1 MSGWSF
7 RARDA
12 GPLAPIGLGWGGP
25 IEGDDVARLGDLR
38 PAHLRVVLDRTHPDW
53 TTELARA
60 GRDASA
66 IGTGL
71 QLELVAFADAAA
83 RDELADALQ
92 GIAVPIVG
100 ALVFGTTD
108 DAGLV
113 TTGGSEVRELRD
125 RLRQVMPDLVVGG
138 GSRVG
143 YAELATADLPIGDL
157 ERVAFAVT
165 PQMHATDPA
174 TIIENLS
181 TLPVLM
187 RSAAALSDRPIDVLG
202 TSGHASTGTRRHPA
216 DVSPPTRIDD
226 RLAGDLGQVWLIGTL
241 AGVLPAT
248 PARVTVLEATGPAG
262 VLLTDDGRDGSSGLG
277 RHPRRGPV
285 DGRGAGRARSRRP
298 RAARRSRSARLTASA

>member
-1 MSGWSF
+1 MRSRGS
-7 RARDA
+7 R
-12 GPLAPIGLGWGGP
+12 
-25 IEGDDVARLGDLR
+25 
-38 PAHLRVVLDRTHPDW
+38 
-53 TTELARA
+53 
-60 GRDASA
+60 S
-66 IGTGL
+66 
-71 QLELVAFADAAA
+71 
-83 RDELADALQ
+83 
-92 GIAVPIVG
+92 PIVG
-100 ALVFGTTD
+100 ALAFGTTD

-113 TTGGSEVRELRD
+113 TTDGSEVAALRD
-125 RLRQVMPDLVVGG
+125 RLRQVLPDLVVGG

-202 TSGHASTGTRRHPA
+202 TLRPRFDGYATPPGRRLA
-216 DVSPPTRIDD
+216 PTRIDD

-262 VLLTDDGRDGSSGLG
+262 VLLTDDGRDGSGGLAAIL
-277 RHPRRGPV
+277 
-285 DGRGAGRARSRRP
+285 GAVLSMGEAQVVEVETTP
-298 RAARRSRSARLTASA
+298 GCTALAIRSATASASSSRTCATGRPRSGSTCRPSAAASPTGSSSKRSGIA